1 MTSVDDIRD
10 VSRAPSSSSRF
21 ANAVPRCNF
30 STASIVLGSSLSNQ
44 TYSPMSN
51 SMFVSNRQMSSNSSS
66 DGTSNHEVEFY
77 SSSGASPPASGDGA
91 AFPSVDDSTSSLL
104 PSFGSKPI
112 SPEDVSDVADAADA
126 ITTLP
131 FEPTWWPS
139 DQLLL
144 LLNHVHDVYLPAYPY
159 AVTIG
164 VTTLAARLLLFPIYA
179 AGQRNSSR
187 MAHMQPEM
195 KKIMDAT
202 PKQPDQATQQKV
214 MAQTRALWRKYDC
227 NPMKGLVVPLASF
240 PFFMGMFFGL
250 KKAPD
255 YFPDLLSNGGLF
267 WFTDLT
273 QADPL
278 MILPVLS
285 AGTFLVMTELTKDQ
299 MMSSDPVRGRNM
311 VNAMRAL
318 AIVMVPLTAYF
329 NSAVLCYW
337 VTNNSFTMGQ
347 SLFFKLEPVKKM
359 FGIWDPPKPVPGQET
374 KGLFDEVQKLM
385 AQKEE
390 EVNALAEERIKAHN
404 EIVAKQKKVRQS
416 LMKKE
421 GLKKKGEK

>member
-1 MTSVDDIRD
+1 
-10 VSRAPSSSSRF
+10 
-21 ANAVPRCNF
+21 
-30 STASIVLGSSLSNQ
+30 
-44 TYSPMSN
+44 
-51 SMFVSNRQMSSNSSS
+51 MSSNSSS
-66 DGTSNHEVEFY
+66 DGTSNQEVEFY

-255 YFPDLLSNGGLF
+255 YFPDLLSSGGLF